1 MTHRFP
7 NKSNYNASTRIKEN
21 KNPLGMDIPKKK
33 KERVLQSEDH
43 VVKMD
48 PVSQHKIK
56 AKISKIEKA
65 EPKPSDPMDDP
76 TTPHAAPQAKV
87 VKKVV
92 REVVKK
98 QKQKEFKLPNVAK
111 IIKKVKEEGIMKKAI
126 NFGIVGLGQ
135 GGCRLAYEFEK
146 LDYPTIAIN
155 TSSQDLEK
163 IDCKNKLAIGEGGAG
178 KDLKIGSEAVN
189 RNLNKIMDAYK
200 REFKTVDHI
209 LICAG
214 SSGGTGGGGLTNIIS
229 SLRNFKKPVG
239 VLTTFPLATED
250 TRAKKNTLSVLN
262 ELIKLNSER
271 KIRPLILIDNDKI
284 EQKHPGL
291 STLEFWNVA
300 NDEVV
305 KTFDLFNKLAATST
319 AYTSLD
325 PADYAKIM
333 NSGGCMIFGNIAI
346 KDEPED
352 VNQMFSNAIKD
363 NINSG
368 LLAEGFNLVEATH
381 CGCIIASNPEKLAKV
396 PRRAEENAMAT
407 LMEIIGSGSV
417 YRGVYGLEALTY
429 SEVFFMLSGLGLPID
444 RIRNLIQ
451 GVKQETEHLVEKA
464 PTRTVTDIMNDLGE
478 GQGIDLDN
486 VGVDIEEE

>member
-1 MTHRFP
+1 MTRDFP
-7 NKSNYNASTRIKEN
+7 NKLDYNASKRLRQN
-21 KNPLGMDIPKKK
+21 KNSMGMDIPKKK
-33 KERVLQSEDH
+33 SERVLQVED
-43 VVKMD
+43 
-48 PVSQHKIK
+48 
-56 AKISKIEKA
+56 
-65 EPKPSDPMDDP
+65 
-76 TTPHAAPQAKV
+76 APQVKQLDPIKID
-87 VKKVV
+87 KKVQEYADETG
-92 REVVKK
+92 RLARLDNDTQEHIRGEDKPQPKK
-98 QKQKEFKLPNVAK
+98 KVEFKLPDVAR
-111 IIKKVKEEGIMKKAI
+111 IINKVKEEGIMKKAI

-146 LDYPTIAIN
+146 LGYPTIAVN
-155 TSSQDLEK
+155 TSTQDLEK

-178 KDLKIGSEAVN
+178 KDLKIGAQAVN
-189 RNLNKIMDAYK
+189 RNLNKIMQVYQ

-214 SSGGTGGGGLTNIIS
+214 SSGGTGGGGLTNVIS

-262 ELIKLNSER
+262 ELIKLNAEK

-291 STLEFWNVA
+291 STLKFWDTA
-300 NDEVV
+300 NQEVV
-305 KTFDLFNKLAATST
+305 QTFDLFNKLAATST

-333 NSGGCMIFGNIAI
+333 NSGGCMIFGNIGI
-346 KDEPED
+346 KEEPED
-352 VNQMFSNAIKD
+352 INHMFSNAIKD

-381 CGCIIASNPEKLAKV
+381 CGCIIAAHPDELAKI
-396 PRRAEENAMAT
+396 PRRAEENAMAA

-417 YRGVYGLEALTY
+417 YRGVYGIDSLTFHQ
-429 SEVFFMLSGLGLPID
+429 VFFMLSGLGLPVD
-444 RIRNLIQ
+444 RIRTLIH
-451 GVKQETEHLVEKA
+451 GVKQETDHLIEKA
-464 PTRTVTDIMNDLGE
+464 PSRTVMDIMEDLGE
-478 GQGIDLDN
+478 GEGIDLDN
-486 VGVDIEEE
+486 VGVDVDEE